1 MALLLLVGFVAGI
14 ITAVSPCVLPVLP
27 IVLAGGAA
35 GERRRPYA
43 IIAGLVVSF
52 TVFTLSATA
61 LLSALG
67 LPQDTLRNVA
77 IALLFLLAA
86 TLIVPR
92 IGMLV
97 EAPFARLSRR
107 RAGGELGGGFLLGAS
122 LGLVFVPCAG
132 PVLATVTVLAAQH
145 RVGFDAVLLTL
156 FYALGAGLVFL
167 LVAIGGQSVTRRLRA
182 NRRWFRPVLG
192 AIMAASAVGI
202 VFNLDQTLQTDLG
215 FYTSALQRHTEQSN
229 SAEHRLAQL
238 RGGGG
243 GLPKAGPSQQPG
255 VNLPNYG
262 TAPNF
267 QGISA
272 WLNTPANRP
281 LTIKGLRHKV
291 VLVDFWTYSCINCLR
306 TLPHLRAWYAAYRR
320 DGLQIVGVHSPEF
333 AFEHVLSNVRS
344 ADKRLGVTW
353 PVALDNNFSTW
364 SAYSNQFWPSDY
376 LVDKTG
382 QIRSVQFGEGNYAKT
397 EAEIRAL
404 LGVKGRAT
412 SLADTT
418 PTESTTPETYLGSDR
433 LDRMLYAGSPLI
445 TGRPAHFTLAGS
457 VPQNSISYGGEW
469 TVHGQAALAGR
480 DARLELNF
488 HASDVYIVL
497 GGKGHVTTLL
507 DGKPLGSIDVS
518 SSKLYTVYSSRVERN
533 GLLELR
539 FSPGVQAYSFTF
551 G

>member
-1 MALLLLVGFVAGI
+1 LVGFVAGI

-43 IIAGLVVSF
+43 IVAGLVVSF

-67 LPQDTLRNVA
+67 LPQDTLRNAA
-77 IALLFLLAA
+77 IVLLFLLAA
-86 TLIVPR
+86 TLLVPR

-107 RAGGELGGGFLLGAS
+107 RVGGELGGGFILGVS

-145 RVGFDAVLLTL
+145 RVGFDAVGLTL

-167 LVAIGGQSVTRRLRA
+167 LVAIGGQRVTRRLRA
-182 NRRWFRPVLG
+182 HRRWFRPALG
-192 AIMAASAVGI
+192 AIMAVAAVGI

-215 FYTSALQRHTEQSN
+215 AYTSALQRHTEQSS
-229 SAEHRLAQL
+229 SAARRLAQL
-238 RGGGG
+238 RGGGV
-243 GLPKAGPSQQPG
+243 LPKAGPSKQPG
-255 VNLPNYG
+255 VNLPDYG
-262 TAPNF
+262 TAPDF
-267 QGISA
+267 QGITA

-281 LTIKGLRHKV
+281 LTIKGLRHKI

-306 TLPHLRAWYAAYRR
+306 TLPHLRAWYAAYHRY
-320 DGLQIVGVHSPEF
+320 GLQIVGVHSPEF
-333 AFEHVLSNVRS
+333 AFEHVLSNVRG
-344 ADKRLGVTW
+344 ATRRLGVTW

-364 SAYSNQFWPSDY
+364 TAYSNQYWPSDY
-376 LVDKTG
+376 LVDKAG
-382 QIRSVQFGEGNYAKT
+382 QIRSTHFGEGNYAQT
-397 EAEIRAL
+397 ESEIRAL
-404 LGVKGRAT
+404 LGVRGRST

-418 PTESTTPETYLGSDR
+418 PTETTTPETYLGPDR
-433 LDRMLYAGSPLI
+433 LDRTHYAGSPLV
-445 TGRPAHFTLAGS
+445 TGRPAHFTLAAA
-457 VPQNSISYGGEW
+457 VPQDAISYGGKW
-469 TVHGQAALAGR
+469 TLSGQTALAGAG
-480 DARLELNF
+480 ARLELNF

-497 GGKGHVTTLL
+497 GGKGRVTTLL

-518 SSKLYTVYSSRVERN
+518 SSKLYTVYSSAPARN

-539 FSPGVQAYSFTF
+539 FTPGVQAYTFTF